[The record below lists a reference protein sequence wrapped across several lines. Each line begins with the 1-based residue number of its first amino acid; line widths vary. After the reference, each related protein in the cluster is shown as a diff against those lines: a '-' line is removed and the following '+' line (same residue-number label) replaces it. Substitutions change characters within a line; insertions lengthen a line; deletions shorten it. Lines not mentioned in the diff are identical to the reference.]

1 MSLKK
6 LTGFFDKDMLQLF
19 EFELLLFDHVFHV
32 IWKRSNGFTLETMIA
47 SVESLMA
54 LSGFLA
60 RMISRKAGNFLRS
73 CSMGRRLIPF
83 GEIGFQLRGW
93 PSNGAGGFYAGFFA
107 RLYLDLAARLIY
119 VAGPGR
125 MNSVWGNPHGEARGG
140 V

>member
-19 EFELLLFDHVFHV
+19 EFELLLFDHV
-32 IWKRSNGFTLETMIA
+32 IPRDLEASNGFTLETMIA

-54 LSGFLA
+54 FSGFLA

-93 PSNGAGGFYAGFFA
+93 PSNGGAPAAFMLGFSQGYISTLPPVSFML
-107 RLYLDLAARLIY
+107 R
-119 VAGPGR
+119 GR
-125 MNSVWGNPHGEARGG
+125 GE
-140 V
+140 